1 MAASYQTKGAG
12 ATLRV
17 RESGTPY
24 KTNNDNQPV
33 ETEIVGASELSYDE
47 QRERDRLEKLVERA
61 FYEAGRALFQLRG
74 QKLYRST
81 HKSFDE
87 YCRERF
93 AFTRRHVDYLIAGSQ
108 IVDNLIEVDCYRN
121 STPEMRTNRS
131 HILPTNEY
139 QVRPLAKLE
148 PSEQRECWC
157 QAVEAAGN
165 KVPSNQVVKSIVDK
179 IRERTKIPIPYSEGE
194 VCIIIPKD
202 NPELKGKSGHW
213 CIISNVNEY
222 SCSIMTWDGEYMVKP
237 ENLKSLE
244 LLEDDT
250 AAMQELC
257 KRLRHLNSIDKID
270 DIERSILQAMGKR
283 TKPLTPVQEEVLA
296 LIEKAYGVG

>member
-1 MAASYQTKGAG
+1 MAVSYQTKDVGAS
-12 ATLRV
+12 LRV
-17 RESGTPY
+17 REPGAPY
-24 KTNNDNQPV
+24 RTNNDNQST
-33 ETEIVGASELSYDE
+33 EAEIVGALELTYDE

-61 FYEAGRALFQLRG
+61 FYEAGKALFQLRE

-87 YCRERF
+87 YCRSRF
-93 AFTRRHVDYLIAGSQ
+93 AFTRRHVDYLVAGSQ
-108 IVDNLIEVDCYRN
+108 VVDNLMEVDCSQT

-139 QVRPLAKLE
+139 QVRPLSKLE
-148 PSEQRECWC
+148 PSEQRECWH

-165 KVPSNQVVKSIVDK
+165 KAPSNQVVKSIVDK

-194 VCIIIPKD
+194 VCTIITKD
-202 NPELKGKSGHW
+202 NPDLKGKGGHW
-213 CIISNVNEY
+213 CIVSSVNEY
-222 SCSIMTWDGEYMVKP
+222 SCSVITWDKEYMVKP

-250 AAMQELC
+250 AAMQVLC
-257 KRLRHLNSIDKID
+257 KRLRRLNSIEKID
-270 DIERSILQAMGKR
+270 DIERSVLQAMGKR
-283 TKPLTPVQEEVLA
+283 NKPLTPVQENLLS
-296 LIEKAYGVG
+296 LIEKAYGVV